1 MEASL
6 PFISRFAVRIRP
18 IAALSAAALSALLLA
33 GCSSAAPDADPT
45 PSATESA
52 AGDLCAS
59 AAPSGSVSDGVV
71 VTGDAGSEAPSR
83 STAPLEITSAERTV
97 VVEGDGDPIA
107 SGDLVQYGATIFD
120 ATTGELLESG
130 GYDERDPAGAGVRR
144 LGLGSVLRLRERG
157 RPHRD
162 GPSGHRPGRRLGVGA
177 GRARH
182 VVPPPRGASRRTRWP
197 ACRPSSSTTTARR
210 PSRIPEGDAPTEV
223 QIATLKKGDGA
234 VVNPGDTVLV
244 HYTGV
249 KWSDGTVFDSSW
261 DRGTPTSFATTGVV
275 EGFKQALEGQTVGS
289 QVLVVIPPAFGYGAQ
304 ARPRAAG
311 RDPRLRRG
319 HPGHPVARDRAV
331 TSQRSPE
338 AVGAS
343 LELAPTASASMGRR

>member
-1 MEASL
+1 M
-6 PFISRFAVRIRP
+6 RIRP
-18 IAALSAAALSALLLA
+18 IAALSAAALTALLLA

-59 AAPSGSVSDGVV
+59 AAPSGSVSEGVV
-71 VTGDAGSEAPSR
+71 VTGDAGSEASV
-83 STAPLEITSAERTV
+83 TFDAPLEITSAERTV

-120 ATTGELLESG
+120 AATGELVESG
-130 GYDERDPAGAGVRR
+130 GYESAILPVQVSVGSGSDQFFGCANEGARIVMAVPGSDQAAASVWVLDVLGTSPAAAWGEPQEPVAGMPTVELDDTGA
-144 LGLGSVLRLRERG
+144 
-157 RPHRD
+157 P
-162 GPSGHRPGRRLGVGA
+162 
-177 GRARH
+177 
-182 VVPPPRGASRRTRWP
+182 TI
-197 ACRPSSSTTTARR
+197 T
-210 PSRIPEGDAPTEV
+210 IPEGDAPTDV
-223 QIATLKKGDGA
+223 QLATLKKGDGA

-261 DRGTPTSFATTGVV
+261 DRGTPASFATTGVV

-304 ARPRAAG
+304 E
-311 RDPRLRRG
+311 G
-319 HPGHPVARDRAV
+319 HELQNETLVFVVDILG
-331 TSQRSPE
+331 TQSP
-338 AVGAS
+338 
-343 LELAPTASASMGRR
+343 APAQ